1 MPQERRYFIVRL
13 CLPDESVH
21 FVLLPDSLAS
31 SGHLELAE
39 KLVES
44 GREWFAAHPSE
55 RERLALVIRE
65 FGHHL
70 ATTLEQSYPELSA
83 AGVDAIQNVFSSRE
97 IRLQMAGQIGPSVAA
112 SLISEG
118 TQVLQKGRVPNME
131 SMWRQVLGQRG
142 AVKLFLRTLLTM
154 HQQNIAHL
162 AAAALSLPWRP
173 SRLTQSTVTE
183 IPIPLDAFTSGPSY
197 LYVMNNLPYHALREA
212 LALRSF
218 AASEDSPWPTAT
230 IKRGATQG
238 QAQLF
243 PVEMEINPYREAN
256 EQQQLIDRMWRQV
269 SDLNDLDADV
279 LDMMSALW
287 IQQARNPNDFARI
300 SVKQLLE
307 MRGLKPKTGEGGRAS
322 GFRPEQKQQ
331 LFQAIQHI
339 SSLFLLIYDFEPPRG
354 GDGKN
359 REHRELRSRAFVITD
374 VMGNRAAS
382 GISMEIEEFL
392 IRPGVLFGHFL
403 FGPGRQIALLSSK
416 AIQYDRVRQ
425 EWEKRLS
432 RYFSWV
438 WRNDATNDRP
448 IRSFLVR
455 TLLEAAGKQIDQ
467 EHPKRTRDRLEKALN
482 QLQRD
487 QVIASWAWD
496 RDRNSNFREPRN
508 WQDYWMEWGVRI
520 EMPPFI
526 QKHYQNITIPGFSA
540 PASSATPA
548 KALSSSAAASTN
560 ATEELPLEARLFA
573 WRKERSH
580 SQADMASMLGITQ
593 SYYSHL
599 ERGSRTPPEE
609 TRRRIEALL
618 ARPL

>member
-1 MPQERRYFIVRL
+1 MPPERRYFIVRL
-13 CLPDESVH
+13 CLADESVH
-21 FVLLPDSLAS
+21 FALLPDQLAVTS
-31 SGHLELAE
+31 HLEMAQQLLDA
-39 KLVES
+39 
-44 GREWFAAHPSE
+44 GREWFAGHSSE
-55 RERLALVIRE
+55 RERLGLVIRE

-70 ATTLEQSYPELSA
+70 AATLEESYPELSVI
-83 AGVDAIQNVFSSRE
+83 GIDTIQNAFSSRE
-97 IRLQMAGQIGPSVAA
+97 IRLQIASLTGPSLAA
-112 SLISEG
+112 SLIAEA
-118 TQVLQKGRVPNME
+118 TFALQGGRSLRME
-131 SMWRQVLGQRG
+131 NLWHQLLGQRG

-154 HQQNIAHL
+154 HQQNIAVLVANSL
-162 AAAALSLPWRP
+162 ALAWRP
-173 SRLTQSTVTE
+173 SRFTQSTVTE
-183 IPIPLDAFTSGPSY
+183 IPIPLDAFTSAPSY

-212 LALRSF
+212 LALRTF
-218 AASEDSPWPTAT
+218 APSEDSPWPTAK

-243 PVEMEINPYREAN
+243 PVEMEINPYREPT

-287 IQQARNPNDFARI
+287 IQQARDPNDFARV

-339 SSLFLLIYDFEPPRG
+339 SSLFLLIYDFDPPRG

-359 REHRELRSRAFVITD
+359 RERREIRSRAFVITD
-374 VMGNRAAS
+374 VMGNRTAS
-382 GISMEIEEFL
+382 GMNMDIDEFL

-425 EWEKRLS
+425 EWEKRLA
-432 RYFSWV
+432 RYFSWI

-455 TLLEAAGKQIDQ
+455 TLLEAVGKQIDQ
-467 EHPKRTRDRLEKALN
+467 EHPKRTRDRLEKALD
-482 QLQRD
+482 QLRND

-496 RDRNSNFREPRN
+496 RDRGSVFREPRN
-508 WQDYWMEWGVRI
+508 WQDYWMDWGIRV
-520 EMPPFI
+520 EMPPYI
-526 QKHYQNITIPGFSA
+526 QKHYQNIGAPSFAANSTVALPSPNPVSA
-540 PASSATPA
+540 SASEPEA
-548 KALSSSAAASTN
+548 
-560 ATEELPLEARLFA
+560 LPLGARLFA

-599 ERGSRTPPEE
+599 ERGTRTPPED

>member
-1 MPQERRYFIVRL
+1 MPPERRYYIVRL
-13 CLPDESVH
+13 CLPDENVH
-21 FVLLPDSLAS
+21 FVLLPEIPAPPN
-31 SGHLELAE
+31 HIELAE
-39 KLVES
+39 QLIAAGS
-44 GREWFAAHPSE
+44 DWFAQNPSE
-55 RERLALVIRE
+55 CERLSLVIRE

-70 ATTLEQSYPELSA
+70 AGTLEEAFPELSVI
-83 AGVDAIQNVFSSRE
+83 GIDTIQGVFSSRDV
-97 IRLQMAGQIGPSVAA
+97 RLRIATLLGPSLAA

-118 TQVLQKGRVPNME
+118 NYALREGRTLRME
-131 SMWRQVLGQRG
+131 NLWRQLLGQRG

-154 HQQNIAHL
+154 HQQNIAL
-162 AAAALSLPWRP
+162 VVSEFLSLAWRP
-173 SRLTQSTVTE
+173 NHPSRSTVTE
-183 IPIPLDAFTSGPSY
+183 IPIPLDAFTTGPTY

-218 AASEDSPWPTAT
+218 TTADDSPWPTAK

-287 IQQARNPNDFARI
+287 IQQARDPNDFARV

-339 SSLFLLIYDFEPPRG
+339 SSLFLLIYDFDSPRG
-354 GDGKN
+354 SDAKN
-359 REHRELRSRAFVITD
+359 RERREIRSRAFVITD
-374 VMGNRAAS
+374 VMGNRTAS
-382 GISMEIEEFL
+382 GMSMDIDEFL

-425 EWEKRLS
+425 EWEKRLA
-432 RYFSWV
+432 RYFSWI

-448 IRSFLVR
+448 VRSFLVR
-455 TLLEAAGKQIDQ
+455 TLLDAVGKTIDE
-467 EHPKRTRDRLEKALN
+467 EHPKRTRDRLEKALK
-482 QLQRD
+482 QLHAD

-496 RDRNSNFREPRN
+496 RERGGNFREPRN
-508 WQDYWMEWGVRI
+508 WQDYWMDWAVRV
-520 EMPPFI
+520 EMPLYI
-526 QKHYQNITIPGFSA
+526 QKHYQNISTPNSSSDRLLPTTLTRASA
-540 PASSATPA
+540 PVEHA
-548 KALSSSAAASTN
+548 
-560 ATEELPLEARLFA
+560 PLGARLFA

-580 SQADMASMLGITQ
+580 TQADIAAMLGITQ

-599 ERGSRTPPEE
+599 ERGTRIPPDD
-609 TRRRIEALL
+609 TRRRIESLL